1 MVNEKSLAHPE
12 KKRIGLLC
20 MVAIVA
26 VLFSTLWPFNPW
38 PVNQVTWLAQAKGI
52 QFGHIGVVFSKGPL
66 HLTTDSAAAKSCT
79 LELLLRPASVDIPD
93 TILGFYVPESPAHLL
108 IRQWTDGLLVTHNLV
123 DSEGKIKRS
132 KFDLDHAFQ
141 AGKLQLLTIASGPNG
156 TTVYRNAT
164 RAQWFPK
171 FTIDPSELSG
181 QIVLG
186 TSPVDYRPWLGEIR
200 GLAIYSKELI
210 PAEVSRHYAEW
221 TAAGTAGPSDADGVV
236 ARYAFSERTGREI
249 HNDVATGPSLEIP
262 EHFQVPHKAML
273 TSAAKEFE
281 LNRVYIDDVLL
292 NIAGFVPLGMIL
304 CAYFS
309 LARPRAQAI
318 FYATL
323 VGGCLSF
330 SIEVLQA
337 YIPRRVSG
345 TTDII
350 TNTLGALIGAAVARP
365 DWIRNLMRA
374 VRLLPAANRVASPQD

>member
-1 MVNEKSLAHPE
+1 
-12 KKRIGLLC
+12 
-20 MVAIVA
+20 
-26 VLFSTLWPFNPW
+26 
-38 PVNQVTWLAQAKGI
+38 
-52 QFGHIGVVFSKGPL
+52 
-66 HLTTDSAAAKSCT
+66 
-79 LELLLRPASVDIPD
+79 
-93 TILGFYVPESPAHLL
+93 
-108 IRQWTDGLLVTHNLV
+108 
-123 DSEGKIKRS
+123 
-132 KFDLDHAFQ
+132 
-141 AGKLQLLTIASGPNG
+141 
-156 TTVYRNAT
+156 
-164 RAQWFPK
+164 
-171 FTIDPSELSG
+171 
-181 QIVLG
+181 
-186 TSPVDYRPWLGEIR
+186 
-200 GLAIYSKELI
+200 
-210 PAEVSRHYAEW
+210 
-221 TAAGTAGPSDADGVV
+221 V

-273 TSAAKEFE
+273 TSAAKDFE